1 MKSKKKIAIP
11 VIAVILGVICI
22 LLCVYPRIRNNLLIK
37 EYQSQKLE
45 LYSQLNIV
53 SDSFPV
59 DGNPDSLSG
68 FKEAVRLGA
77 DTVTM
82 NLCFK
87 NDGTPVICENYD
99 LLTDDTLKAEE
110 IFKLMNEDNY
120 IDTKVNFRIRQ
131 LGSLTVFNSLISEYD
146 LSDRVILSGID
157 ESRYSLIHG
166 TDTPADLYFDYNAN
180 DDINACVEEVNTM
193 IADYGIRGVIV
204 DDADAQLVDA
214 FCQKGISF
222 IVSDVDDEID
232 MYRLMSYGAY
242 YLETDNPDKMS
253 EIYASRQT
261 STLDDLDKSILDE
274 LNKK

>member
-22 LLCVYPRIRNNLLIK
+22 LLCVYPRIINNLLIK

-131 LGSLTVFNSLISEYD
+131 LGSLTVFNFLISEYD

-157 ESRYSLIHG
+157 ESRYSLLHG
-166 TDTPADLYFDYNAN
+166 TDTPAGLYFDYNAN

-274 LNKK
+274 LNK